1 MSDTGYVDSQA
12 SVNSQSSNVDGLTNN
27 ELILQKATHAG
38 RGGGKDTFK
47 YDVRRIADAVSI
59 ATLLSAPLINFL
71 AMLALYFITDMV
83 KRMVII
89 LVFTHIF
96 SIIMSALTNSR
107 TANMFAATAAYSA
120 VLVVFVGNP
129 NVN

>member
-1 MSDTGYVDSQA
+1 
-12 SVNSQSSNVDGLTNN
+12 
-27 ELILQKATHAG
+27 
-38 RGGGKDTFK
+38 
-47 YDVRRIADAVSI
+47 
-59 ATLLSAPLINFL
+59 
-71 AMLALYFITDMV
+71 MLALYFITDMV